1 MQMRIW
7 KCLAVVMLST
17 LCTLAFAKDKDEIR
31 PAGKTNPA
39 PGELLSGFDRYE
51 LKPAVLTG
59 VYAGQEINET
69 ALASFQRNFDERVGA
84 WVAEQNARPARHDPV
99 RTLVI
104 EPRIDKI
111 RFISGGKRFWAGA
124 FAGSSQLLVKL
135 KLTDAAT
142 GAVVAE
148 PEFYQHA
155 KGMAG
160 AWTFGAADNTM
171 LVRTASLARDYL
183 QGNHAAAQ
191 GGKTGWEQD

>member
-1 MQMRIW
+1 MRRIVLGLV
-7 KCLAVVMLST
+7 LAVAAVGT
-17 LCTLAFAKDKDEIR
+17 AWAKDEIR
-31 PAGKTNPA
+31 ASSATNPPPSEA
-39 PGELLSGFDRYE
+39 LGQFDRYE
-51 LKPAVLTG
+51 LKPATLSPD
-59 VYAGQEINET
+59 YAEHPANKE
-69 ALASFQRNFDERVGA
+69 ALVAFQRNLDERVGA
-84 WVAEQNARPARHDPV
+84 WVAEQNAAPPKRTPA

-104 EPRIDKI
+104 EPQIEKI

-135 KLTDAAT
+135 TLTDAAT
-142 GAVVAE
+142 GDVIAT

-183 QGNHAAAQ
+183 QGNQAAAQ
-191 GGKTGWEQD
+191 GSATGWEQD

>member
-1 MQMRIW
+1 MGMRRIVLGLV
-7 KCLAVVMLST
+7 LAVAAVGT
-17 LCTLAFAKDKDEIR
+17 AWAKDEIR
-31 PAGKTNPA
+31 ASSTTNPPPA
-39 PGELLSGFDRYE
+39 EAIGQFDRYE
-51 LKPAVLTG
+51 LKPATLAPD
-59 VYAGQEINET
+59 YAEHPANKE
-69 ALASFQRNFDERVGA
+69 ALVAFQRNLDERVGA
-84 WVAEQNARPARHDPV
+84 WVAEQNAAPAKRTPL

-104 EPRIDKI
+104 EPRIEKI

-135 KLTDAAT
+135 TLTDAAT
-142 GAVVAE
+142 GDVIAT

-183 QGNHAAAQ
+183 QGNQAAAQ
-191 GGKTGWEQD
+191 GSATGWEQD

>member
-1 MQMRIW
+1 MGMRRIVLGLV
-7 KCLAVVMLST
+7 LAVATVGT
-17 LCTLAFAKDKDEIR
+17 AWAKDEIR
-31 PAGKTNPA
+31 ASSSTNPPPA
-39 PGELLSGFDRYE
+39 EALGQFDRYE
-51 LKPAVLTG
+51 LKPATLAPD
-59 VYAGQEINET
+59 YAEHPANKE
-69 ALASFQRNFDERVGA
+69 ALIAFQRNFDERVGA
-84 WVAEQNARPARHDPV
+84 WVTEQNAAPAKHAPA

-104 EPRIDKI
+104 EPRVEKI

-135 KLTDAAT
+135 RLTDAAS
-142 GAVVAE
+142 GAVIAE

-191 GGKTGWEQD
+191 GSKTGWEQD

>member
-1 MQMRIW
+1 MGMRRIVMGLL
-7 KCLAVVMLST
+7 LATAVT
-17 LCTLAFAKDKDEIR
+17 GTAWAKDEIR
-31 PAGKTNPA
+31 ASSTTNPPPSEA
-39 PGELLSGFDRYE
+39 LGQFDRYE
-51 LKPAVLTG
+51 LKPATLAPD
-59 VYAGQEINET
+59 YAEHPANKE
-69 ALASFQRNFDERVGA
+69 ALVAFQRNLDERVGA
-84 WVAEQNARPARHDPV
+84 WVTEQNAVAAKNTPA

-104 EPRIDKI
+104 EPTIEKI

-142 GAVVAE
+142 GTVIAE

-171 LVRTASLARDYL
+171 LVRTASLARNYL
-183 QGNHAAAQ
+183 QGNHATAQ
-191 GGKTGWEQD
+191 GSTTGWEQD

>member
-84 WVAEQNARPARHDPV
+84 WVAEQNARPARLDPV

-104 EPRIDKI
+104 EPRIEKI
-111 RFISGGKRFWAGA
+111 RFISGGARFWAGA
-124 FAGSSQLLVKL
+124 FAGSSRILVKM
-135 KLTDAAT
+135 KLTDQDT
-142 GAVVAE
+142 GQVIAE

-160 AWTFGAADNTM
+160 AWTFGAADNSM
-171 LVRTASLARDYL
+171 LVRSASLALDYL
-183 QGNHAAAQ
+183 KDNHATAQ
-191 GGKTGWEQD
+191 GGRTGWGKE

>member
-1 MQMRIW
+1 MRRIVLGLV
-7 KCLAVVMLST
+7 LAVATVGT
-17 LCTLAFAKDKDEIR
+17 AWAKDEIR
-31 PAGKTNPA
+31 ASSSTNPPPA
-39 PGELLSGFDRYE
+39 EALGQFDRYE
-51 LKPAVLTG
+51 LKPATLAPD
-59 VYAGQEINET
+59 YAEHPANKE
-69 ALASFQRNFDERVGA
+69 ALIAFQRNFDERVGA
-84 WVAEQNARPARHDPV
+84 WVTEQNAAPAKHAPA

-104 EPRIDKI
+104 EPRVEKI

-135 KLTDAAT
+135 RLTDAAS
-142 GAVVAE
+142 GAVIAE

-191 GGKTGWEQD
+191 GSKTGWEQD